1 MSFSYSHAVTAATA
15 ANSENNTVEKG
26 KYNSLASVTDSQGF
40 LQNETRKKVT
50 GAYIPQNM
58 HLENMQQPN
67 EQKDAISAFVEQ
79 GFDKYFF
86 VMTDFENQTQ
96 VKLTEKL
103 LDAADKATGLKIV
116 IILLPPSEGGPISN
130 YDWQGW
136 VGYFNA
142 LKSRHPSSFDGFAI
156 DDFNWISTR
165 KDTKFWKNIDYMLFS
180 NLSQALADKKDGVN
194 FYPVVYFE
202 GLGTDTVVNEYGRY
216 ANSIILVSASYYNVS
231 KLEHKLSDFKE
242 KFNNKPIEYIVYP
255 TITYN
260 YTRQGYAPPSD
271 RLVMATLSI
280 ATRMA
285 DGIIFWHKID
295 SHVIQDYIYHRNDP
309 NYIQAIYVM
318 EQLQIANEQAQSD
331 RKR

>member
-1 MSFSYSHAVTAATA
+1 MEKLALIYPENYSIHFKGIFQKLRGVSVPTRRNFYDYNIAILSILLLLLMPMSFSYSHAVTAATA

-26 KYNSLASVTDSQGF
+26 KYNSLASVTDFLGF

-136 VGYFNA
+136 VGYFNE

-202 GLGTDTVVNEYGRY
+202 GLGTDTVVMSMAGMQ
-216 ANSIILVSASYYNVS
+216 IL
-231 KLEHKLSDFKE
+231 
-242 KFNNKPIEYIVYP
+242 
-255 TITYN
+255 
-260 YTRQGYAPPSD
+260 
-271 RLVMATLSI
+271 
-280 ATRMA
+280 
-285 DGIIFWHKID
+285 
-295 SHVIQDYIYHRNDP
+295 
-309 NYIQAIYVM
+309 
-318 EQLQIANEQAQSD
+318 
-331 RKR
+331 